1 MFDIGWSEMAVV
13 LLVALIVIGPKD
25 LPTVA
30 RTVGRWV
37 GKARAMAREFQRS
50 FEEMAREAE
59 LDEIRKEIDR
69 VSRERI
75 DIGRAVSKTVDG
87 DGALANALDPSTTA
101 GSTKSAVSGAA
112 APPATIAPA
121 TAAAESGGKGH
132 AAASTPP
139 ATPENR

>member
-25 LPTVA
+25 LPKVA

-75 DIGRAVSKTVDG
+75 DVGRAVSKAVDR
-87 DGALANALDPSTTA
+87 DGRLANALDPSTAA
-101 GSTKSAVSGAA
+101 GSTKGAGTGSDA
-112 APPATIAPA
+112 SPATVTPA
-121 TAAAESGGKGH
+121 TAAADIGAKGH
-132 AAASTPP
+132 ATTANPP